1 MKKLNG
7 NEIDVLVN
15 EIVKNVKDFKLN
27 EVKKVL
33 EVDSNY
39 KEIVNLYDEKYE
51 LKKKLDLLE
60 KEIDKVNIK
69 INKDFK
75 VKIYCRNNSCSSVY
89 LNDLFISFDY
99 KDEEKYS
106 YLNVRSKVILSS
118 ISKEFNVEE
127 FIKKFVDEFIS

>member
-15 EIVKNVKDFKLN
+15 EIVNKVKEVKLN

-60 KEIDKVNIK
+60 KEIDKVNIE

-118 ISKEFNVEE
+118 IDKEFNVNE
-127 FIKKFVDEFIS
+127 FIKKFVDEYIS

>member
-7 NEIDVLVN
+7 NEIDVVVN

-60 KEIDKVNIK
+60 KEIDKVNIE

-127 FIKKFVDEFIS
+127 FIKKFVDEYIS

>member
-15 EIVKNVKDFKLN
+15 EIVNKVKEVKLN

-60 KEIDKVNIK
+60 KGIDEVNVK

-118 ISKEFNVEE
+118 IDKEFNVNE
-127 FIKKFVDEFIS
+127 FIKKFVDEYIS

>member
-1 MKKLNG
+1 MKKLNN
-7 NEIDVLVN
+7 NEIDVVVS

-39 KEIVNLYDEKYE
+39 KEIVSLYNEKYE

-60 KEIDKVNIK
+60 KEIDEVNVK

-75 VKIYCRNNSCSSVY
+75 VKIYNRNNSCSSVY

-106 YLNVRSKVILSS
+106 YSNVRSKVILSS
-118 ISKEFNVEE
+118 IDKEFNVNE
-127 FIKKFVDEFIS
+127 FIKKFVDECIS

>member
-1 MKKLNG
+1 MKKLNN
-7 NEIDVLVN
+7 NEIDVVVN

-51 LKKKLDLLE
+51 LKKKLNLLD
-60 KEIDKVNIK
+60 KEIDKVNEL

>member
-1 MKKLNG
+1 MKKLNN

-39 KEIVNLYDEKYE
+39 KEIVSLYDEKYE

-60 KEIDKVNIK
+60 KEIDKVNIE

-75 VKIYCRNNSCSSVY
+75 VKIYCRNNSCSSV
-89 LNDLFISFDY
+89 FISFDY

-106 YLNVRSKVILSS
+106 YSNVRSKVILSS
-118 ISKEFNVEE
+118 IDKEFNVNE

>member
-1 MKKLNG
+1 MKKLNN
-7 NEIDVLVN
+7 NEIDVVVS
-15 EIVKNVKDFKLN
+15 EIVKNVRDFKLN

-39 KEIVNLYDEKYE
+39 KEIVSLYNEKYE

-60 KEIDKVNIK
+60 KEIDKVNIE

-127 FIKKFVDEFIS
+127 FIKKFVDEYIS

>member
-1 MKKLNG
+1 MKKLNN
-7 NEIDVLVN
+7 NEIDVVVN

-39 KEIVNLYDEKYE
+39 KEIVSLYDEKYE

-60 KEIDKVNIK
+60 KEIDKVNIE

-75 VKIYCRNNSCSSVY
+75 VKIYNRNNSCSSVY

-106 YLNVRSKVILSS
+106 YSNVRSKVILSS
-118 ISKEFNVEE
+118 IDKEFNVNE
-127 FIKKFVDEFIS
+127 FIKKFVDECIS

>member
-7 NEIDVLVN
+7 NEIDVVVN

-39 KEIVNLYDEKYE
+39 KEIVSLYNEKYE

-60 KEIDKVNIK
+60 KEIDKVNIE

>member
-60 KEIDKVNIK
+60 KEIDKVNIE

-127 FIKKFVDEFIS
+127 FIKKFVDEFVS

>member
-1 MKKLNG
+1 MKKLNN
-7 NEIDVLVN
+7 NEIDVVVN

-39 KEIVNLYDEKYE
+39 KEIVSLYDEKYE

-60 KEIDKVNIK
+60 KEIDKVNIE

-106 YLNVRSKVILSS
+106 YSNVRSKVILSS
-118 ISKEFNVEE
+118 IDKEFNVNE
-127 FIKKFVDEFIS
+127 FIKKFVDECIS

>member
-7 NEIDVLVN
+7 NEIDVVVN

-39 KEIVNLYDEKYE
+39 KEIVSLYDEKYE

-60 KEIDKVNIK
+60 KEIDKVNIE

-75 VKIYCRNNSCSSVY
+75 VKIYNRNNSCSSVY

-106 YLNVRSKVILSS
+106 YSNVRSKVILSS
-118 ISKEFNVEE
+118 IDKEFNVNE
-127 FIKKFVDEFIS
+127 FIKKFVDECIS

>member
-1 MKKLNG
+1 MKKLNN
-7 NEIDVLVN
+7 NEIDVVVN

-39 KEIVNLYDEKYE
+39 KEIVSLYNEKYE

-60 KEIDKVNIK
+60 KEIDKVNIE

-75 VKIYCRNNSCSSVY
+75 VKIYNRNNSCSSVY

-106 YLNVRSKVILSS
+106 YSNVRSKVILSS
-118 ISKEFNVEE
+118 IDKEFNVNE
-127 FIKKFVDEFIS
+127 FIKKFVDECIS

>member
-1 MKKLNG
+1 MKKLNN
-7 NEIDVLVN
+7 NEIDVVVN

-39 KEIVNLYDEKYE
+39 KEIVSLYDKKYE
-51 LKKKLDLLE
+51 LKKELEKLD
-60 KEIDKVNIK
+60 KEIDEVNIK

-75 VKIYCRNNSCSSVY
+75 VKIYNENNNYSYEY
-89 LNDLFISFDY
+89 LNKLRISFDY

-106 YLNVRSKVILSS
+106 YLNVRNKVILSS

>member
-1 MKKLNG
+1 MKKLNN
-7 NEIDVLVN
+7 NEIDVVVN

-39 KEIVNLYDEKYE
+39 KEIVSLYNEKYE

-60 KEIDKVNIK
+60 KEIDEVNVK

-75 VKIYCRNNSCSSVY
+75 VKIYNRNNSCSSVY

-106 YLNVRSKVILSS
+106 YSNVRSKVILSS
-118 ISKEFNVEE
+118 IDKEFNVNE
-127 FIKKFVDEFIS
+127 FIKKFVDECIS